1 MKLSGLGRLTAPL
14 GYLSGPAS
22 APLRAGSAA
31 AAMAAGAASSAAA
44 SGAAAASGT
53 ARTASGAARTASGTA
68 RRTPAVISGA
78 AAAASG
84 AARAA
89 AGMASTAQ
97 GAMAAATAA
106 APGAAAAA
114 GQLRRAPGRIG
125 GPARELWHAGE
136 RAAATV
142 VAAADMGRRR
152 TRRRVWSRG
161 GRAHI
166 EVRGL
171 TGSGPAHRQ
180 LARAVTAALS
190 SHKGVHWAEVNAAT
204 AQVLI
209 DFDEEQADPD
219 TLLDIV
225 EAVEQ
230 AHGTQDGTFSWS
242 APAHP
247 ADDGPLAV
255 AATALAADAVGMA
268 TAVTARMLRL
278 TPLPRGVRTP
288 LAFAQAQPRL
298 RRAIAE
304 RAGPAGADLLLTL
317 GNAVTHGLSQGYTPL
332 AVDATHRLIQL
343 IELRA
348 RQAVWSQKEY
358 ELHATGHALPQER
371 PREYPRPVPLPPG
384 PVERTADRTSL
395 AAMAGAGA
403 LLGWT
408 RDPDRASSLLLATVP
423 RAAHLGREGFACT
436 LGTQLARQ
444 GVVPL
449 DGAALRRLDRI
460 SAVVIDSAV
469 LCAPYARILAPVAGP
484 GGEGQARSARNG
496 HPRSGQTRN
505 GRPGRGK
512 AGDGNGGVPD
522 LEAWQAAERILAG
535 RPLADLA
542 GPGPWADGGWRL
554 SRVTGAGDQAALAGQ
569 GNGSRPHGSRPRA
582 GHGGGDLSRPDGL
595 TLELTDPGGRT
606 RGRFL
611 AGRELDQQAEAVL
624 GAARDCAGRIL
635 LTGHVSTAELAPWAD
650 EVIPPGQSLTRQ
662 VRRLQ
667 EEGHGVLVLSA
678 GQHQALTAAD
688 AGVAVVTAEH
698 GVSWSADL
706 VCGPGLRDAWRI
718 LCAVK
723 AARLAS
729 ERAARL
735 SLGGSALGAL
745 LVTVGGGTR
754 ATRAGIAPV
763 QSAAL
768 LAIGTGVL
776 GARSVARLPEP
787 VTAPRGDW
795 HAMAADAVLARL
807 AARRAAGPAVPDAF
821 LAGPAAAAGGPRG
834 LAGLAG
840 APLRGTVELA
850 AAVRKE
856 LQDPLTPVLAL
867 GAMASAVVG
876 SGVDAALVGSVMAGN
891 ALISGAQRM
900 RAERSLGRLLAG
912 EQPHARLVRWSPPPA
927 GLRQGGTGLA
937 ALGSAPQDKIL
948 AAALRPGDV
957 IALRPFD
964 VAPADARLLA
974 ADDLEVDE
982 STLTGESLPVSK
994 TAGPAPGAPLAERT
1008 CMVYEGSTI
1017 LAGTG
1022 LAVVVA
1028 TGDATEAGRA
1038 AIAAGRAA
1046 PPTGIQA
1053 RLAELTRISVPASGL
1068 GGLAVAGLGLIRGVP
1083 LRDAIASGVA
1093 VAVAAVPEG
1102 LPLVATVAQLAAARR
1117 LTRTGVLVRSSRALE
1132 ALGRVDVVCFDKTGT
1147 LTEGRLAVS
1156 RVAGADGTI
1165 TIAAPQA
1172 DHVLQVAARACP
1184 PAGGGQRTL
1193 FHATDRAVVEAA
1205 RSQAGRDEPWD
1216 LADELPFEATRGY
1229 AASLGTNAGH
1239 TCLAVKGAPEV
1250 VLPRCTSI
1258 EPGAQ
1263 ASRAEPG
1270 RAGAGRRRGRAAAGR
1285 RAVPLTAARRRA
1297 AQDVLNDLAAQGLR
1311 VLAVAERDLP
1321 GPPGRYH
1328 LTGNGAGG
1336 PNGHRPGPQ
1345 AARPGGD
1352 GDLVE
1357 NLTLAGFVA
1366 ISDAPRPAAR
1376 ETVRKLAEA
1385 GVRVTMVT
1393 GDHPATAVAVARR
1406 LGIPH
1411 AHRVLTGAE
1420 ISRLPEARQVERIG
1434 ASTVFARVSPEQKV
1448 RIVQALQRA
1457 GHVVAMAGDGT
1468 NDAAAIRLADVGI
1481 GVTSRGSRSARGAA
1495 DLVLTSAD
1503 TLPIIDAL
1511 LEGRALWARVRDAV
1525 SILVG
1530 GNAGEVAFTLLGT
1543 ALTGRAPLSTRQLLL
1558 VNTLTDM
1565 LPALAV
1571 ALAGAGRSR
1580 GAEQRLAEAGPVGPL
1595 AGPELARV
1603 LSLRGGATALG
1614 ATVAWQAGRMTGRS
1628 RRASTMALSTLVL
1641 TQLGQTLL
1649 TSGRSPLV
1657 VATSAVSA
1665 GALVAIV
1672 EIPGVSHFFGCT
1684 PLGPVAWAMAGGSAA
1699 GATVAAA
1706 VAPRLIPW
1714 LGAAGTGNGTG
1725 PVLAG

>member
-1 MKLSGLGRLTAPL
+1 VKPSGLGRLTAPL
-14 GYLSGPAS
+14 GYVTGAAS
-22 APLRAGSAA
+22 APLRAGA
-31 AAMAAGAASSAAA
+31 AAA
-44 SGAAAASGT
+44 SGAVAMAAAGASAAAAAVTAAASGT
-53 ARTASGAARTASGTA
+53 AGTATAAFSGAAGPATAA
-68 RRTPAVISGA
+68 FSGA
-78 AAAASG
+78 AGTVSGTGRSATAATVA

-89 AGMASTAQ
+89 ATTA
-97 GAMAAATAA
+97 GAVPGSAARAA
-106 APGAAAAA
+106 RNFGRAPRRIGGAA
-114 GQLRRAPGRIG
+114 GQLRRASRQ
-125 GPARELWHAGE
+125 
-136 RAAATV
+136 AAAAV
-142 VAAADMGRRR
+142 SAAADLGGSR
-152 TRRRVWSRG
+152 TRRRVWARR

-171 TGSGPAHRQ
+171 TGSGSAHRR
-180 LARAVTAALS
+180 LARAVTDALT
-190 SHKGVHWAEVNAAT
+190 SHKGVNWAELNAAT

-209 DFDEEQADPD
+209 DFDESQADAAD
-219 TLLDIV
+219 LVDVI
-225 EAVEQ
+225 EAVER
-230 AHGTQDGTFSWS
+230 AHGAQDDTFSWS

-247 ADDGPLAV
+247 ADDAPIAT
-255 AATALAADAVGMA
+255 AATALAADAAGIA
-268 TAVTARMLRL
+268 TAVTARALPL
-278 TPLPRGVRTP
+278 SPLPRSVRTP
-288 LAFAQAQPRL
+288 LAFAQSQPRVRQAL
-298 RRAIAE
+298 AGRV
-304 RAGPAGADLLLTL
+304 GPAGADLLLAL
-317 GNAVTHGLSQGYTPL
+317 GNAVTHGLSQGYAPL

-348 RQAVWSQKEY
+348 RQAVWRQQERD
-358 ELHATGHALPQER
+358 LHTTGHALPLER
-371 PREYPRPVPLPPG
+371 PRQYPRPVPLPPG
-384 PVERTADRTSL
+384 PVERTADRASL
-395 AAMAGAGA
+395 AALAGAGA

-408 RDPDRASSLLLATVP
+408 REPERAASLLLATVP

-449 DGAALRRLDRI
+449 DGSALRRLDRI
-460 SAVVIDSAV
+460 SAVVIDSTV
-469 LCAPYARILAPVAGP
+469 LCAPYARILRQLNGGAAG
-484 GGEGQARSARNG
+484 
-496 HPRSGQTRN
+496 
-505 GRPGRGK
+505 
-512 AGDGNGGVPD
+512 GNGGAAGGNGAAPD
-522 LEAWQAAERILAG
+522 PEAWQTAERILTG

-542 GPGPWADGGWRL
+542 GPGPWTDAGWRL
-554 SRVTGAGDQAALAGQ
+554 SRLPSPGQAGRPPDVNGQAA
-569 GNGSRPHGSRPRA
+569 GSRPGSRSRGRRA
-582 GHGGGDLSRPDGL
+582 SLGGGISGPEGL
-595 TLELTDPGGRT
+595 TLQLTDPRGRV

-611 AGRELDQQAEAVL
+611 AGRELDPQADALL
-624 GAARDCAGRIL
+624 GAARDCADQVL
-635 LTGHVSTAELAPWAD
+635 LTRHASTAELAPWAD
-650 EVIPPGQSLTRQ
+650 EVLPPGGSLTRQ

-667 EEGHGVLVLSA
+667 ETGHGVLVLSS
-678 GQHQALTAAD
+678 GKHQALAAAD
-688 AGVAVVTAEH
+688 AGVAVVTPEH

-706 VCGPGLRDAWRI
+706 VCGAGLADAWRI
-718 LCAVK
+718 LCAVR
-723 AARLAS
+723 AARQASERSARLA
-729 ERAARL
+729 
-735 SLGGSALGAL
+735 LGGSTLGAL
-745 LVTVGGGTR
+745 LVTVGGGPR
-754 ATRAGIAPV
+754 AARIGIAPA

-768 LAIGTGVL
+768 LAIGSGVL
-776 GARSVARLPEP
+776 GARAVGRLPEP
-787 VTAPRGDW
+787 ATAPRGDW
-795 HAMAADAVLARL
+795 HAMSAEAVLARL
-807 AARRAAGPAVPDAF
+807 APRR
-821 LAGPAAAAGGPRG
+821 AAAAGPGAPPPAPGAAAAAAPG
-834 LAGLAG
+834 LAGLFTAPGRG
-840 APLRGTVELA
+840 AVDLA

-856 LQDPLTPVLAL
+856 LRDPLTPVLAL

-876 SGVDAALVGSVMAGN
+876 SGVDAALVGAVMTGN

-912 EQPHARLVRWSPPPA
+912 EQPDARLVRWSAPPG
-927 GLRQGGTGLA
+927 GLRQAGPNLA
-937 ALGSAPQDKIL
+937 ALARAPQDKTL

-964 VAPADARLLA
+964 VAPADARLLT

-982 STLTGESLPVSK
+982 STLTGESLPVAK
-994 TAGPAPGAPLAERT
+994 IADPAPGAPLAERT

-1038 AIAAGRAA
+1038 TMAAGRAA

-1156 RVAGADGTI
+1156 RVAAPDGKVAFAT
-1165 TIAAPQA
+1165 PQA
-1172 DHVLQVAARACP
+1172 RHLLRVAARACP
-1184 PAGGGQRTL
+1184 PARGEQRTL

-1205 RSQAGRDEPWD
+1205 RDRAGRDGPWH

-1258 EPGAQ
+1258 AASAQSGLGRQDKRSGPGPG
-1263 ASRAEPG
+1263 PG
-1270 RAGAGRRRGRAAAGR
+1270 RGQRRAGPAAAAS
-1285 RAVPLTAARRRA
+1285 RAVPLTPARRRA
-1297 AQDVLNDLAAQGLR
+1297 AQAILNDLAAQGLR

-1328 LTGNGAGG
+1328 LTGNGPGG
-1336 PNGHRPGPQ
+1336 NGHGPGQ
-1345 AARPGGD
+1345 PGGD
-1352 GDLVE
+1352 QGDLVAD
-1357 NLTLAGFVA
+1357 LTLAGFVA
-1366 ISDAPRPAAR
+1366 IADSARPAAR
-1376 ETVRKLAEA
+1376 DTVRKLTEA

-1393 GDHPATAVAVARR
+1393 GDHPATAVAVARQ

-1420 ISRLPEARQVERIG
+1420 ISRLPEARQIERIR
-1434 ASTVFARVSPEQKV
+1434 AAVVFARVSPEQKV

-1495 DLVLTSAD
+1495 DLVLTSPD

-1530 GNAGEVAFTLLGT
+1530 GNAGEVAFTVLGT

-1571 ALAGAGRSR
+1571 ALAGADRTR
-1580 GAEQRLAEAGPVGPL
+1580 GAGQRLAEAGPAGPL
-1595 AGPELARV
+1595 PGPELARA
-1603 LSLRGGATALG
+1603 LTLRGGATALG

-1657 VATSAVSA
+1657 VATSAASA

-1672 EIPGVSHFFGCT
+1672 ETPGVSQFFGCT
-1684 PLGPVAWAMAGGSAA
+1684 PLGPVAWTMVAGSAA
-1699 GATVAAA
+1699 GATAAAA
-1706 VAPRLIPW
+1706 VAPRLIPG
-1714 LGAAGTGNGTG
+1714 LRDGPGARTTTRSG
-1725 PVLAG
+1725 